1 MNKHTR
7 ELLRFMGGFVT
18 NEDHL
23 HLINS
28 VAEFLKNSWGTSDVL
43 SFSFS
48 KKMLASTDVQFSFR
62 NLLNKP
68 LSLSG
73 LKKSEVYEFLEY
85 VKDSQITES
94 NFVEMSLN
102 NKNFMAIYCGE
113 GEHQAYI
120 CVFTLDDPSS
130 IPKDQIPYLVEFC
143 TSSCLQSTNLKKL
156 REENALVDVDDVT
169 GLFNSR
175 RLGKDV
181 QEAISRHKET
191 GETFAI
197 LFVDID
203 HFKRV
208 NDGHGHLIGT
218 KLLSDMARVLKYV
231 LRKTD
236 YLYRYGGDEFVI
248 IVRGANTENA
258 KMVGERALKTVK
270 EKIFGGGF
278 ENERSTKFR
287 LSVSIGIAS
296 YPENASSSEEV
307 MALADQMMYQAKSE
321 GRGKVCLATD
331 LFKKI
336 KKDC

>member
-1 MNKHTR
+1 
-7 ELLRFMGGFVT
+7 MGSFVT
-18 NEDHL
+18 SEDPL

-28 VAEFLKNSWGTSDVL
+28 LADFLKTSWGTSEAL
-43 SFSFS
+43 AFSFS
-48 KKMLASTDVQFSFR
+48 KKMLSNGSDIHYNYR
-62 NLLNKP
+62 NLFNKP
-68 LSLSG
+68 FSQAG
-73 LKKSEVYEFLEY
+73 LKENEVYEFLEY
-85 VKDSQITES
+85 VKDAEIMDSKFI
-94 NFVEMSLN
+94 EMSLN
-102 NKNFMAIYCGE
+102 GKDLMAIYCGE
-113 GEHQAYI
+113 GEHQRFI
-120 CVFTLDDPSS
+120 CVFTVKNRDS
-130 IPKDQIPYLVEFC
+130 IPKEQIPFLVEFC
-143 TSSCLQSTNLKKL
+143 LSSCGHSTRLKKL

-181 QEAISRHKET
+181 AEAIERYKQT

-218 KLLSDMARVLKYV
+218 KLLSDMARVLKFV

-248 IVRGANTENA
+248 IVRGENTENA

-296 YPENASSSEEV
+296 YPEDASSSEEV

-321 GRGKVCLATD
+321 GRGKVCLAKS
-331 LFKKI
+331 LFNLDRNK
-336 KKDC
+336 